1 MTEDTPSTTSIVV
14 RSVSETEWSV
24 GSYARH
30 APRRAS
36 RARHGASAYSVPF
49 CGLLWRGLHVRGD
62 RELFAS
68 QLIAFLP
75 FLHSLDLAFDVDDDD
90 TGNGSSGTESDK

>member
-1 MTEDTPSTTSIVV
+1 MRLSGVWVPTRVTRLAE
-14 RSVSETEWSV
+14 
-24 GSYARH
+24 
-30 APRRAS
+30 RRARAMA
-36 RARHGASAYSVPF
+36 RARTAFRSAAF
-49 CGLLWRGLHVRGD
+49 CGLHVRGD